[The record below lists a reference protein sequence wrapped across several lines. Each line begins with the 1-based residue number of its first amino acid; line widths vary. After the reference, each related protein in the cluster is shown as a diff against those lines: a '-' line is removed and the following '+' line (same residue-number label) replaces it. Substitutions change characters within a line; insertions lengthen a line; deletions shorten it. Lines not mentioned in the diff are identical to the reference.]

1 MTNNRP
7 VDSRRKNW
15 TCLKKNN
22 RKNKEAYTNCY
33 SVLGRLPNKTS
44 SYLFEYVADYKIS
57 MKELLKN
64 TKSRLSYSK
73 SLFDSSGQQY
83 IGWIVFTKEK
93 TKRTNKTFD
102 LSWAGEL
109 TEINRPK
116 GLPLFENYK
125 QKKIGKIL

>member
-1 MTNNRP
+1 MTKK
-7 VDSRRKNW
+7 SGW
-15 TCLKKNN
+15 ICLKKNH

-44 SYLFEYVADYKIS
+44 SYLFEYVAGYKKS
-57 MKELLKN
+57 MKELIKN

-73 SLFDSSGQQY
+73 ALFDSSGQKY
-83 IGWIVFTKEK
+83 IGWIIFTKEK
-93 TKRTNKTFD
+93 TERTNKTFD

-116 GLPLFENYK
+116 GLPDFENYK
-125 QKKIGKIL
+125 QKKTGKII